1 VAAKQKTGAFM
12 RTMPLEGVDDALMN
26 DAPQGCGIWL

>member
-1 VAAKQKTGAFM
+1 M